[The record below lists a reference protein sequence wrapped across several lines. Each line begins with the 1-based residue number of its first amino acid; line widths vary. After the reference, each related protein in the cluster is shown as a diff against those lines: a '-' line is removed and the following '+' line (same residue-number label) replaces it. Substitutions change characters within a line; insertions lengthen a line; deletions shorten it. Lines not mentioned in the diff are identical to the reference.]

1 MTKSHLT
8 DRATLRAARRRLG
21 FTMLEIMTSV
31 TLALMLMYAVARI
44 FSRVGG
50 AMNETTSIMQMTN
63 SLRNTKNRLTTDLES
78 LTLIPQP
85 PANSQLGQG
94 YLCYVEGL
102 GGPLSRVSASG
113 GALAPYSTAD
123 FALDAERL
131 AAYGSGDS
139 ADYVDTTVGDL
150 DDIISFTA
158 KAPTGQPFKGRYLR
172 PTLDVNGNVDVVPDL
187 FESEFAEIVWFV
199 RGTTLYRRVLPIMDD
214 KTLQD
219 SLNAFEQAV
228 ANGGAI
234 CDKLT
239 EGTAKNFSVG
249 LVRMGYAFF
258 RFYDVSVHT
267 EYAWTQANNGAS
279 VALGYVHANTLG
291 DLSNRAN
298 RYGYWNSF
306 GLSVNPY
313 CPTNLPKAQAPK
325 LYSQFS
331 LHGLYNGPESWY
343 WLRMPTLQESSSWT
357 FRAGYPFGD
366 TRYGKSDP
374 SFENLTWFNGYRW
387 EGVEQELNYEQTND
401 NPHVIDV
408 GLYSSSDL
416 PAVRSNNDV
425 APQPFVDYWNNPNFW
440 QEVDPETGDLYDAV
454 YSTTEVFNND
464 VVLTNVLSFNV
475 KAWDPRTNAYVDLG
489 SGVAN
494 GDSFRDDP
502 NDLRSA
508 GRYSY
513 DESYNFNNDARITSA
528 VPAWTRMPCVYDT
541 WTEEYQS
548 DFYSY
553 CDENGV
559 YNIRSVSQGSD
570 FFALAGTEA
579 DIPANS
585 SVPSSVLPNYPPPYD
600 VPLKGLQIE
609 IRVFDPRSRTIRNST
624 FNVDLM
630 KR

>member
-1 MTKSHLT
+1 MQREIKQF
-8 DRATLRAARRRLG
+8 LG
-21 FTMLEIMTSV
+21 F
-31 TLALMLMYAVARI
+31 
-44 FSRVGG
+44 
-50 AMNETTSIMQMTN
+50 
-63 SLRNTKNRLTTDLES
+63 
-78 LTLIPQP
+78 
-85 PANSQLGQG
+85 
-94 YLCYVEGL
+94 
-102 GGPLSRVSASG
+102 
-113 GALAPYSTAD
+113 
-123 FALDAERL
+123 
-131 AAYGSGDS
+131 
-139 ADYVDTTVGDL
+139 GDL
-150 DDIISFTA
+150 DDIVSFTA

-172 PTLDVNGNVDVVPDL
+172 PTLDENGYVDVVPDL

-219 SLNAFEQAV
+219 RLNALVIAARRDNPLSDIRQKLQKLVEDV
-228 ANGGAI
+228 NPEAI
-234 CDKLT
+234 PLPYEDVSNVYEYAAQRIC
-239 EGTAKNFSVG
+239 EGSG
-249 LVRMGYAFF
+249 FF

-267 EYAWTQANNGAS
+267 NYVWKRNLRQPSPERIA
-279 VALGYVHANTLG
+279 VGYVQANTLG

-306 GLSVNPY
+306 GLAVNPY
-313 CPTNLPKAQAPK
+313 SSKGVK
-325 LYSQFS
+325 YSSQFS
-331 LHGLYNGPESWY
+331 LHGLYGGSEAWY
-343 WLRMPTLQESSSWT
+343 WLKMPTLQESSSWT

-366 TRYGKSDP
+366 ARYGKSDP